1 MIKNY
6 GIVLLPEFSNLCFA
20 NLIEPLRAANDLSDQ
35 PVAKWH
41 LFSLDGH
48 SVSSTSGLTFPV
60 NKSIAKIPDTAPL
73 DILFILASYNY
84 ESYITPELIQ
94 QLRTLKPYATQ
105 MAGLD
110 AGPFVLARAGLL
122 NGYRATIHWAELE
135 VFQEAFPEI
144 EVCADRY
151 VIDRD
156 RITTGGASTSMDLI
170 LEVIRQHHSEQLA
183 IEVAEFLIFDIE
195 RPGSSQQREFTS
207 ARLSVRAPRL
217 AKAVKVMEKNI
228 ETPLAMSDLAQKVG
242 TSQRQLE
249 REFRDVLKTTPARY
263 YTLLRT
269 AAARRLLRETNFSIT
284 QIAVRSG
291 FNSSAALIRNYRSI
305 YNCTPSTDRKQH
317 KLRTTPTDQS

>member
-6 GIVLLPEFSNLCFA
+6 GILLLPEFSNLCFS

-41 LFSLDGH
+41 LFSLNGH

-60 NKSIAKIPDTAPL
+60 NKSISDIPDTAPL
-73 DILFILASYNY
+73 DILFVLASYNY
-84 ESYITPELIQ
+84 KSYITPELVH
-94 QLRTLKPYATQ
+94 QLKKLKPYAKQ
-105 MAGLD
+105 IAGLD
-110 AGPFVLARAGLL
+110 AGAFALARAGLL
-122 NGYRATIHWAELE
+122 SGYRATIHWAELE

-144 EVCADRY
+144 KVCADRY

-170 LEVIRQHHSEQLA
+170 LEVIRRHHGEQLA

-207 ARLSVRAPRL
+207 ARLSMRAPRL
-217 AKAVKVMEKNI
+217 AKAVKVMEANI
-228 ETPLAMSDLAQKVG
+228 ETPLAISDLALHVG

-249 REFRDVLKTTPARY
+249 REFRNILETTPARY
-263 YTLLRT
+263 YIFLRA

-284 QIAVRSG
+284 QIAVRTG
-291 FNSSAALIRNYRSI
+291 FNSSAALIRNYRST
-305 YNCTPSTDRKQH
+305 YNCTPSADRKLH
-317 KLRTTPTDQS
+317 KLRTTSPDES